1 MKVKINFY
9 LNLIFFIH
17 ISLINSKINKI
28 NLETNDLEITSNYHP
43 LRIKFDYKILEINE
57 NKKIVNILK
66 KILEQISKVFSEF
79 INIKNNKLIQTN
91 ISPSKLCN
99 NDELQDFDKELK
111 KGIST
116 DLLIYPIFHNK
127 KKKN

>member
-111 KGIST
+111 RV
-116 DLLIYPIFHNK
+116 
-127 KKKN
+127 

>member
-57 NKKIVNILK
+57 NKKNSKYIEKNIR
-66 KILEQISKVFSEF
+66 
-79 INIKNNKLIQTN
+79 TN
-91 ISPSKLCN
+91 FKS
-99 NDELQDFDKELK
+99 F
-111 KGIST
+111 
-116 DLLIYPIFHNK
+116 F
-127 KKKN
+127 